1 MVSIYKIHIYGVLQK
16 DESFTKNFSIVKIS
30 YIKSVFGTNLFIKIL
45 FFNDFSIILEKTQ
58 L

>member
-16 DESFTKNFSIVKIS
+16 RMKVLQKIVKIS
-30 YIKSVFGTNLFIKIL
+30 YIESIIGTNLFIKIL
-45 FFNDFSIILEKTQ
+45 FFIHISIILERIQ